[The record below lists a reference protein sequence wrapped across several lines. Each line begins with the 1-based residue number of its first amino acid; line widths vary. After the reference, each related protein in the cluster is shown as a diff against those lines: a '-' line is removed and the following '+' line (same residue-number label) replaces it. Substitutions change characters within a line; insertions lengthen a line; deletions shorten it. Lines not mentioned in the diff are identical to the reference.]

1 MELDPLPGGG
11 AVVLP
16 EGAGGL
22 PGLDGRLHP
31 VRDPRDRTYLYASNI
46 AVDKGRPQ
54 PVHFLFGED
63 LLLTDAR
70 GREMLAR
77 IVDITGRS
85 ALVEYRPPPK
95 QAQTDDK
102 ALGFQGSEGWD

>member
-1 MELDPLPGGG
+1 M
-11 AVVLP
+11 
-16 EGAGGL
+16 
-22 PGLDGRLHP
+22 
-31 VRDPRDRTYLYASNI
+31 RDPRDRTYLYASNI

-77 IVDITGRS
+77 IV
-85 ALVEYRPPPK
+85 AAPP
-95 QAQTDDK
+95 
-102 ALGFQGSEGWD
+102 QGSRRAGILVLPVGQLVP